1 MAKTH
6 GFADGK
12 LQRCLK
18 TEVVLPV
25 EWAADLWQ
33 ETGVT
38 IYRVD
43 LDCLRRRAMLRM
55 RQSSSSCGTRR
66 YEIST
71 CLMFKWRRHGLA
83 AESESAFAQAS
94 VADEPSR
101 SYGHR
106 AASSGRH
113 RRSPSRKDSNAKSP
127 TNLITSEVSRL
138 CIQLLKNLGT
148 AGITALC
155 Q

>member
-1 MAKTH
+1 MILSYFFIMRQSLAEYIYNRRIQYLFDFPAILSSDVAKTH

-43 LDCLRRRAMLRM
+43 LDCLRLT
-55 RQSSSSCGTRR
+55 SD
-66 YEIST
+66 
-71 CLMFKWRRHGLA
+71 
-83 AESESAFAQAS
+83 
-94 VADEPSR
+94 VA
-101 SYGHR
+101 
-106 AASSGRH
+106 
-113 RRSPSRKDSNAKSP
+113 NAPK
-127 TNLITSEVSRL
+127 L
-138 CIQLLKNLGT
+138 
-148 AGITALC
+148 
-155 Q
+155 